1 MKAHFDLTHFSVAN
15 VVVKCRKHF
24 FFKPALDIPFL
35 RSPGFPV
42 KQKTQRCGSELFQEL
57 VVDFRSLFQVPLNVL
72 RHFEKFGYL
81 RFGATVSIP
90 RTILEESRIPGQIAK
105 NSTLL

>member
-15 VVVKCRKHF
+15 VVVKRRKHF

-42 KQKTQRCGSELFQEL
+42 RSQKTQRCGRIELFQEL

-81 RFGATVSIP
+81 RFGATVSP
-90 RTILEESRIPGQIAK
+90 PPNLPFYLGVLE
-105 NSTLL
+105 N